1 MKVTRK
7 LKVVICLLA
16 VATMSDSFN
25 NAKNSRP
32 MENSNGIENTR
43 GFAVVELFT
52 SEGCSSCPPAD
63 ELLAGVQKESSKKP
77 VYILAYHVDYWD
89 HLGWK
94 DAFSDAAYSKRQ
106 SRYGEWFKLQSIYTP
121 QIVVNGKTEFVGSN
135 SSELQKAITAELG
148 KDARTTLQI
157 TGKVEKGQI
166 SVEYQLDGSQDRS
179 ELAIALIQ
187 KSGQSKVTRGE
198 NSGHIL
204 NHVQIVRELV
214 IDTSPMNHGKIS
226 LHFPKDFKTNNW
238 ELIGFLQNKFDGA
251 ILTAGRVGLSVQGVE
266 AVITH

>member
-1 MKVTRK
+1 
-7 LKVVICLLA
+7 
-16 VATMSDSFN
+16 
-25 NAKNSRP
+25 
-32 MENSNGIENTR
+32 MEQ
-43 GFAVVELFT
+43 
-52 SEGCSSCPPAD
+52 P
-63 ELLAGVQKESSKKP
+63 
-77 VYILAYHVDYWD
+77 HVDYWD

-121 QIVVNGKTEFVGSN
+121 QMIVNGKTEFVGSN
-135 SSELQKAITAELG
+135 SSELQKAISAELG
-148 KDARTTLQI
+148 KDAKTTLQI

-204 NHVQIVRELV
+204 NHDLR
-214 IDTSPMNHGKIS
+214 
-226 LHFPKDFKTNNW
+226 
-238 ELIGFLQNKFDGA
+238 QN
-251 ILTAGRVGLSVQGVE
+251 
-266 AVITH
+266 